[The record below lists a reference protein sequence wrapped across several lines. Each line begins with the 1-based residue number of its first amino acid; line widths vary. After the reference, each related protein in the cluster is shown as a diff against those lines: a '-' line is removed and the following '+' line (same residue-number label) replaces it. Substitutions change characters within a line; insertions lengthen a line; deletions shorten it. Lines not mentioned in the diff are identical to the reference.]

1 MRLVYIVHKMTRDR
15 IFAAAKAL
23 FDREGLAGL
32 SIRKIAKA
40 VGLTPMAIYRHYA
53 DKDAIIDALML
64 DGFSAWE
71 ARIRAIAAEDP
82 LAWLEQSMEVFL
94 DFALTEPHRYEAAFL
109 LPARQARRYPQD
121 FQAGRSPAVNMVY
134 ARIEQAAAQGIVCT
148 APASQIVLTLS
159 ALGQGFVSMYRAGR
173 FTDET
178 EFRAA
183 YRAAISHCLTSFIK
197 KEKP

>member
-1 MRLVYIVHKMTRDR
+1 MTRDR

-53 DKDAIIDALML
+53 DKDAIIDALMQ
-64 DGFSAWE
+64 DGFSVWE
-71 ARIRAIAAEDP
+71 ERVWAIAAKEP
-82 LAWLEQSMEVFL
+82 LVWLEQLMEVFL
-94 DFALTEPHRYEAAFL
+94 DFALSEPRRYEAAFL

-121 FQAGRSPAVNMVY
+121 FRAGRSPAANMIY
-134 ARIEQAAAQGIVCT
+134 ARIEDAAAQGTVFA
-148 APASQIVLTLS
+148 APASQIVLTLT
-159 ALGQGFVSMYRAGR
+159 ALGQGLVSMFRAGR
-173 FTDET
+173 FADET

-183 YRAAISHCLTSFIK
+183 YHAAISHCLTSFMK
-197 KEKP
+197 KEKA